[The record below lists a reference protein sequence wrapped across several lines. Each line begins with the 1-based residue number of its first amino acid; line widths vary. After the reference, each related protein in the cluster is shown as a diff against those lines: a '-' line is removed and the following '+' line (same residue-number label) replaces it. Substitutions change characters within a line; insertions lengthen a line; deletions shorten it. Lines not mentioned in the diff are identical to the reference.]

1 MTMGRP
7 AILALL
13 LLGLFG
19 ACSSD
24 HTPDAD
30 ADADADGQALAG
42 RRAACAAC
50 HGKTGI
56 AQAPNFPTIA
66 GQPIGY
72 LVQAM
77 TAYRE
82 GRRDNAIMNGQM
94 RGFSDAE
101 IQALAIY
108 YHQQSSPLAHKPE
121 HAGAGVDND
130 QGATQ

>member
-1 MTMGRP
+1 M
-7 AILALL
+7 ALKVVS
-13 LLGLFG
+13 
-19 ACSSD
+19 A
-24 HTPDAD
+24 
-30 ADADADGQALAG
+30 QALHKSDLGGVELNLGSPEQAV
-42 RRAACAAC
+42 RTVAAM
-50 HGKTGI
+50 GKRIRDRVPGAVI
-56 AQAPNFPTIA
+56 D
-66 GQPIGY
+66 GY